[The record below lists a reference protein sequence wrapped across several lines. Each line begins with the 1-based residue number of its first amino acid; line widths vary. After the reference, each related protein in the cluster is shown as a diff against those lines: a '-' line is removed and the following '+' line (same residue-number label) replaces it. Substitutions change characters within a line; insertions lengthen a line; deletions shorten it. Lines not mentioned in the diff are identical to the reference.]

1 MCSFNIE
8 IYSDPV
14 SIKISSDKIDSNDLY
29 NTISN
34 LGDFNNYI
42 KSDNLFRI
50 RRQSKRN
57 GLEGET
63 LCAKQ

>member
-1 MCSFNIE
+1 M
-8 IYSDPV
+8 SDHKKV
-14 SIKISSDKIDSNDLY
+14 LSLAKINKIDSNDLY